1 FRYFDARQSEGAGFR
16 DIKKLMSEV
25 RAAHDVE
32 RSILKAEHI
41 HPTLVGGEGDE
52 SQEALDPCKAFPKIC
67 ESQPP
72 VGFRRFSWSGCDACT
87 S

>member
-1 FRYFDARQSEGAGFR
+1 MRRSEGAGFR
-16 DIKKLMSEV
+16 DIKKLMSEA

-41 HPTLVGGEGDE
+41 HPPLVGGEGDE